1 MEVRGTMQTYSYSC
15 SYCNYFI
22 ETSGPWPCYKQER
35 EKVQYE
41 NFIDASSGPIHGLR
55 ALIYCP
61 VCDKKKEYDIVE
73 YEKPLSSLNEI
84 WLASLPRKTKMVCHK
99 CKGPVYLVLPS
110 GAVRCPRCK
119 KGKFELFEPLE
130 EDVGKGPVPP
140 PQSPLKVRQRGKAVH
155 IPKPTAVIDSQE
167 HMGYKFE
174 RFSNWFAG
182 TIHKRLR
189 IGDYTILGMEDEV
202 VVERKTL
209 PDLVRSIIQERKDF
223 IKKCEGLS
231 VFEKKCIVIEGSTTS
246 LKTPYEDSQTHPNAV
261 FGSLLAAQERWDI
274 PVYFLDNFLLAEEF
288 VASMLSKYHAYQ
300 WLEINGF
307 QRCLIED
314 DI

>member
-1 MEVRGTMQTYSYSC
+1 MQTYSCSC

-22 ETSGPWPCYKQER
+22 ETSGPWPYYRQKT
-35 EKVQYE
+35 EKGQNE

-73 YEKPLSSLNEI
+73 YEKPLSSLSEI
-84 WLASLPRKTKMVCHK
+84 WLASLPRRTKMVCNK
-99 CKGPVYLVLPS
+99 CKGPVYLVPPS
-110 GAVRCPRCK
+110 GAVKCPRCK
-119 KGKFELFEPLE
+119 KGRFEVFEPLE
-130 EDVGKGPVPP
+130 EDIDRHPVPP
-140 PQSPLKVRQRGKAVH
+140 AQSPLKVRQNGKTIH
-155 IPKPTAVIDSQE
+155 IPKPTLVIDSQE

-174 RFSNWFAG
+174 RFTNWFAG
-182 TIHKRLR
+182 TIRKRLL
-189 IGDYTILGMEDEV
+189 IGDYSILGMDGEV

-223 IKKCEGLS
+223 IKRCEGLS
-231 VFEKKCIVIEGSTTS
+231 ALKKKCIVIEGSITS
-246 LKTPYEDSQTHPNAV
+246 LKTPYEDSHAHPNAV

-274 PVYFLDNFLLAEEF
+274 PVYFLDNYLLAEEF
-288 VASMLSKYHAYQ
+288 VASMLCKYHAYR

-307 QRCLIED
+307 QRCLIEG